1 MKYKF
6 RLELYEFNN
15 PDGVNMLTS
24 PVSIVNGTADGEDID
39 NALQYLLKLK
49 EGRYRNE
56 TP

>member
-49 EGRYRNE
+49 EDRYRNE